1 MAEPGFNA
9 KVEQVRLA
17 AARELPPSC
26 LEDFQRLS
34 RSLVYGPT
42 FQWLLVNAPDEALRH
57 QVMRALD
64 EVLRAAGMRS
74 NRLPLSARIADVA
87 MLETRL
93 LKNAGQ
99 AEVVHVLGRPG
110 WFNEARWDAFNVRRE
125 RLAAES
131 RARLVFWLDADA
143 IALASRG
150 APDLW
155 AWRGGV
161 YSFVPS
167 GASLQ
172 APMAKLDASGTE
184 RRLAPFAPPPTGAD
198 NRSHEE
204 RVQRVAEIRS
214 WLATSPTPPDELLA
228 APIDELGRLL
238 FSLGDYDAALAHWR
252 DVEVPLHERLG
263 DVRAKAVAMG
273 QIADI
278 LYIRG
283 QLDEALRI
291 RQEEQLPVYE
301 RLGDVRSKAV
311 TMGKIADILHAR
323 GQLDEALHIR
333 QEEELPVY
341 ERLDDV
347 REKAVTMGKIADILH
362 AHGQFDEALRI
373 HSEEVR
379 PAFERLGDMHAKA
392 VTMGKIADI
401 LHARGQLDEAL
412 RIRQE
417 EELPVYERLGDV
429 HSKAVT
435 MGKIADIVQDRGQFD
450 EALRIRQEEQL
461 PIFERLGDAR
471 SKAVTM
477 GKIAD
482 IVQDRGQ
489 FDEALRIRQE
499 EELPVYEH
507 LDDVRSLLVCRT
519 NLAQIFA
526 ERGHEID
533 RPKIDSLLRD
543 AHAAAQDIR
552 LPEAEQIAGIY
563 LRIFGHGL
571 VAK

>member
-26 LEDFQRLS
+26 VEDFQRLS

-42 FQWLLVNAPDEALRH
+42 FQWLLVDAPDEALRH
-57 QVMRALD
+57 RVMGALD

-74 NRLPLSARIADVA
+74 NYLPLSGRITNVA
-87 MLETRL
+87 MLEARL

-99 AEVVHVLGRPG
+99 AEVVHVVGRPG
-110 WFNEARWDAFNVRRE
+110 WFDEARWDAFNVRRE
-125 RLAAES
+125 RLAAET
-131 RARLVFWLDADA
+131 RARLVFWLDANA

-172 APMAKLDASGTE
+172 APIAGLDTGGTE
-184 RRLAPFAPPPTGAD
+184 RRSGPFAPPPTGAD

-263 DVRAKAVAMG
+263 DMRAKAVTMG
-273 QIADI
+273 QIASI
-278 LYIRG
+278 LQARG

-301 RLGDVRSKAV
+301 SLGDVR
-311 TMGKIADILHAR
+311 
-323 GQLDEALHIR
+323 
-333 QEEELPVY
+333 
-341 ERLDDV
+341 
-347 REKAVTMGKIADILH
+347 
-362 AHGQFDEALRI
+362 
-373 HSEEVR
+373 
-379 PAFERLGDMHAKA
+379 AKA
-392 VTMGKIADI
+392 VTRGKIADI

-412 RIRQE
+412 RIRQD

-429 HSKAVT
+429 REKAIT
-435 MGKIADIVQDRGQFD
+435 MGKIADVLHARGQLDEALRLRQEEEIPVYERLGEVRGKALTKGKIADILQDRGQLD
-450 EALRIRQEEQL
+450 EALRIRQE
-461 PIFERLGDAR
+461 
-471 SKAVTM
+471 K
-477 GKIAD
+477 
-482 IVQDRGQ
+482 
-489 FDEALRIRQE
+489 
-499 EELPVYEH
+499 ELPVYER
-507 LDDVRSLLVCRT
+507 LGDERSLLVCRT
-519 NLAQIFA
+519 NLAQIYA
-526 ERGHEID
+526 ERGHEVD
-533 RPKIDSLLRD
+533 RPKIDNLLRD
-543 AHAAAQDIR
+543 AHAAAQDMR

-563 LRIFGHGL
+563 QRIFGHGL